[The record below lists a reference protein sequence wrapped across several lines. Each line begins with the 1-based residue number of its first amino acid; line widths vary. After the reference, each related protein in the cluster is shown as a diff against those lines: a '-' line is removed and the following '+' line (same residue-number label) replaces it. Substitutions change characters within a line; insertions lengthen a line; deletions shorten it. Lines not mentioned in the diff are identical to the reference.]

1 MGVDTVILA
10 VGFLTVIGLVIFGS
24 PYQTAKTIEETHGRI
39 RTMQKRDD
47 QRDENLS
54 RLVGGIEA
62 IVDECRRLA
71 DSCQRMAA
79 ASEETAEGSK
89 EAAAAAIAIQHN
101 AQKMVTIVDQLARR
115 VLAAIPETAAKS

>member
-1 MGVDTVILA
+1 MGIDTFVLA
-10 VGFLTVIGLVIFGS
+10 VGFAAVIALVVFGS

-89 EAAAAAIAIQHN
+89 EAAAAAVAVQHN
-101 AQKMVTIVDQLARR
+101 ASKMVTIVDQLARR
-115 VLAAIPETAAKS
+115 VLAAIPDEQAKT